1 MAYRKIGGFEKM
13 KNSFYIAGGDL
24 RSVYLAKALE
34 KEGHE
39 VSVFALEE
47 AELLKGL
54 KQIEKP
60 EDFKKA
66 KNVILPLP
74 CSDGEGFLKTA
85 FSKRKTKLSEIV
97 EHLPEGAVLM
107 GGILPE
113 EIVLKAKKSGVSVFD
128 YYRREE
134 FTVRNAALTAEA
146 AAAKLMEMLTES
158 ISTVPVLILGHG
170 RIGRLLSAILKALD
184 AKVTV
189 AARRCSDLAWI
200 RSEGMTP
207 LEFRLIDEEIHKFK
221 VVFNTV
227 PAPVLTKER
236 LMLMDES
243 AIIIDLA
250 SEPCGTDFFAA
261 KELGITAEKAL
272 GLPGK
277 FAPKTAGEILKET
290 VLNILSEKE
299 DSDAR

>member
-1 MAYRKIGGFEKM
+1 M

-24 RSVYLAKALE
+24 RSVYLAKALI
-34 KEGHE
+34 KEGYD
-39 VSVFALEE
+39 VSVFALGE
-47 AELLKGL
+47 ANLPKEA
-54 KQIEKP
+54 KQIENLN
-60 EDFKKA
+60 EFEKA
-66 KNVILPLP
+66 ENIILPLP

-85 FSKRKTKLSEIV
+85 FSKQKIKLSEIV
-97 EHLPEGAVLM
+97 EHLPKNSVLM
-107 GGILPE
+107 GGLLPE
-113 EIVLKAKKSGVSVFD
+113 EVVSAAEEKGISVFD
-128 YYRREE
+128 YYYREE
-134 FTVRNAALTAEA
+134 FAVRNAALTAEA
-146 AAAKLMEMLTES
+146 AAATLMEMLTES

-170 RIGRLLSAILKALD
+170 RIGKLLSAILKALD

-189 AARRCSDLAWI
+189 AARRYSELAWI

-207 LEFRLIDEEIHKFK
+207 LEFRLIDAEIGKYK

-236 LMLMDES
+236 LVLMDKN

-250 SEPCGTDFFAA
+250 SEPCGTDFKAA
-261 KELGITAEKAL
+261 EELGITAKKAL

-299 DSDAR
+299 DDDVR

>member
-1 MAYRKIGGFEKM
+1 M

-24 RSVYLAKALE
+24 RSVYLAKALI
-34 KEGHE
+34 KEGYD
-39 VSVFALEE
+39 VSVFALGE
-47 AELLKGL
+47 ANLPKEA
-54 KQIEKP
+54 KQIENP
-60 EDFKKA
+60 NEFEKA
-66 KNVILPLP
+66 ENIILPLP

-85 FSKRKTKLSEIV
+85 FSKQKIKLSEIV
-97 EHLPEGAVLM
+97 EHLPKNSVLM
-107 GGILPE
+107 GGLLPE
-113 EIVLKAKKSGVSVFD
+113 EVVSAAEEKGISVFD
-128 YYRREE
+128 YYYREE
-134 FTVRNAALTAEA
+134 FAVRNAALTAEA
-146 AAAKLMEMLTES
+146 AAATLMEMLTES

-170 RIGRLLSAILKALD
+170 RIGKLLSAILKALD

-189 AARRCSDLAWI
+189 AARRYSELAWI

-207 LEFRLIDEEIHKFK
+207 LEFRLIDAEIGKYK

-236 LMLMDES
+236 LVLMDKN

-250 SEPCGTDFFAA
+250 SEPCGTDFKAA
-261 KELGITAEKAL
+261 EELGITAKKAL

-299 DSDAR
+299 DDDVR

>member
-1 MAYRKIGGFEKM
+1 M

-24 RSVYLAKALE
+24 RSVYLAKALA

-39 VSVFALEE
+39 VKAFGLEGANLPE
-47 AELLKGL
+47 EIEHIEDVRGFEKAE
-54 KQIEKP
+54 
-60 EDFKKA
+60 
-66 KNVILPLP
+66 NVILPLP
-74 CSDGEGFLKTA
+74 CCDGEGFLKTA
-85 FSKRKTKLSEIV
+85 FSKERIKVSEII
-97 EHLPEGAVLM
+97 EHMSEGSVLM
-107 GGILPE
+107 GGLVPQ
-113 EIVLKAKKSGVSVFD
+113 EIFLLAKKRKIKVYD
-128 YYRREE
+128 YYHREE
-134 FTVRNAALTAEA
+134 FAVRNAALTAEA
-146 AAAKLMEMLTES
+146 AAAIVMEMLTES

-189 AARRCSDLAWI
+189 AARRFSELAWI

-207 LEFRLIDEEIHKFK
+207 LEFRLLDEEIGKFR

-236 LMLMDES
+236 LVLMDS
-243 AIIIDLA
+243 GTIIIDLA
-250 SEPCGTDFFAA
+250 SEPCGTDFSAA
-261 KELGITAEKAL
+261 EELGITAKKAL

-290 VLNILSEKE
+290 VLNILAEKE
-299 DSDAR
+299 ESSDVR

>member
-1 MAYRKIGGFEKM
+1 M

-85 FSKRKTKLSEIV
+85 FSKGKTKLSEIV

-236 LMLMDES
+236 LMLIDEG

-250 SEPCGTDFFAA
+250 SEPCGTDFSAA

>member
-1 MAYRKIGGFEKM
+1 M

-24 RSVYLAKALE
+24 RSVYLAKALL

-39 VSVFALEE
+39 VKVFAFEE
-47 AELLKGL
+47 ANL
-54 KQIEKP
+54 P
-60 EDFKKA
+60 EEAKLINNVDEFKKA
-66 KNVILPLP
+66 RCVILPLP
-74 CSDGEGFLKTA
+74 SSDKEGFLKTA
-85 FSKRKTKLSEIV
+85 FSKEKTKLSEIV
-97 EHLPEGAVLM
+97 EHLKKETVLM
-107 GGILPE
+107 GGLIPE
-113 EIVLKAKKSGVSVFD
+113 EIVSAAKERGIFVYD
-128 YYRREE
+128 YYFREE
-134 FTVRNAALTAEA
+134 FAVRNAALTAEA
-146 AAAKLMEMLTES
+146 AAAIVMEMLTES

-189 AARRCSDLAWI
+189 AARRFSELAWI

-207 LEFRLIDEEIHKFK
+207 LEFRLIDEEIGKFK

-227 PAPVLTKER
+227 PAPVLTKDR
-236 LMLMDES
+236 LMLMDKS
-243 AIIIDLA
+243 AVIIDLA
-250 SEPCGTDFFAA
+250 SEPCGTDFSAA
-261 KELGITAEKAL
+261 EELGITAKKAL

-299 DSDAR
+299 DHDVR

>member
-1 MAYRKIGGFEKM
+1 M
-13 KNSFYIAGGDL
+13 KKSFYIAGGDL

-113 EIVLKAKKSGVSVFD
+113 EIVSRAKKSGISVFD

-236 LMLMDES
+236 LMLMDEG

-250 SEPCGTDFFAA
+250 SEPCGTDFSAA
-261 KELGITAEKAL
+261 KELEITAEKAL